1 MKRVLPFVIAAL
13 LVPGVALAK
22 SSPTKGTHTN
32 HGKAKVQFILR
43 GQLSAYVAFDSST
56 STNGSITINV
66 MHSNRH
72 GRVLNGTGTPLTF
85 TGMVTSSTK
94 VVLADGVTVMADND
108 NGVVKV
114 RAPKQPK
121 GMSAADLA
129 AVLTGMPVRQII
141 DKGPSS

>member
-22 SSPTKGTHTN
+22 SSPTKGTPTN

-43 GQLSAYVAFDSST
+43 GQLSAYVAFAST

-129 AVLTGMPVRQII
+129 AVLTGMPVRQVI
-141 DKGPSS
+141 DKGASS

>member
-13 LVPGVALAK
+13 LIPGVALAK
-22 SSPTKGTHTN
+22 PNPTKGTHTN

-72 GRVLNGTGTPLTF
+72 GRVLNGTSTPLTF

-94 VVLADGVTVMADND
+94 VVLADGVTVIADND
-108 NGVVKV
+108 NGIVKV

-121 GMSAADLA
+121 GISAADLG

-141 DKGPSS
+141 DQGASS